1 LGFGAF
7 TLIDE
12 LNREGLARQLMEVW
26 QAIRKNPETGAKQL
40 VTEYGNRLFA
50 AAILLCPNNADAEE
64 LVFRSFDQAIKKIR
78 QYEPEADF
86 FSWLYTIL
94 LNFYRMDLRKK
105 HVEVVP
111 MGGPGELPEVPVE
124 DVARVIESAA
134 DLAVR
139 KAVQRLSEPLQEV
152 VVLRYFQGLSLEEI
166 SQVLKISE
174 GTVKSRLFNARAALY
189 SILSK
194 QEGVR
199 FK

>member
-1 LGFGAF
+1 
-7 TLIDE
+7 
-12 LNREGLARQLMEVW
+12 M
-26 QAIRKNPETGAKQL
+26 
-40 VTEYGNRLFA
+40 
-50 AAILLCPNNADAEE
+50 
-64 LVFRSFDQAIKKIR
+64 
-78 QYEPEADF
+78 
-86 FSWLYTIL
+86 
-94 LNFYRMDLRKK
+94 
-105 HVEVVP
+105 
-111 MGGPGELPEVPVE
+111 E

-166 SQVLKISE
+166 SRVLKISE